1 VSLELLVFQRQDDA
15 TTVPTGHFKKR
26 KREQV
31 NLGLFLLSAKAYATV
46 ESSESQSLGAA
57 YGKELIPIDGEV
69 NGKVLYDKEPDQEL
83 GKVEGLAVIGVADFL
98 TRGKTSG
105 VKSAEGRIGGVD
117 AVAVL
122 GFESVRGAVRVVSD
136 GATVEGEG

>member
-1 VSLELLVFQRQDDA
+1 MGISRK
-15 TTVPTGHFKKR
+15 GKK
-26 KREQV
+26 EQV
-31 NLGLFLLSAKAYATV
+31 NSILLLPGDRAYATV
-46 ESSESQSLGAA
+46 GERCYPSLGAVLSLT
-57 YGKELIPIDGEV
+57 ELIPIDGEV

-105 VKSAEGRIGGVD
+105 VKSAEGRIGRVD

>member
-1 VSLELLVFQRQDDA
+1 MGVSRK
-15 TTVPTGHFKKR
+15 GKK
-26 KREQV
+26 EQV
-31 NLGLFLLSAKAYATV
+31 NSILLLPGDRAYATV
-46 ESSESQSLGAA
+46 GERCYPSLGAVLSLT
-57 YGKELIPIDGEV
+57 ELIPIDGEV

>member
-1 VSLELLVFQRQDDA
+1 MGVSRK
-15 TTVPTGHFKKR
+15 GKK
-26 KREQV
+26 EQV
-31 NLGLFLLSAKAYATV
+31 NFGLPLFGDKAYATV
-46 ESSESQSLGAA
+46 GENRYPSLGAVLSLT
-57 YGKELIPIDGEV
+57 ELIPIDGEV

-122 GFESVRGAVRVVSD
+122 GFESVRGAVRVVGD